1 MNIGEHIGSYFLLL
15 RKVFSKPDNLKMFF
29 KEFLREAEKLG
40 FNSLG
45 IVSIISLFIGAVL
58 AIQTAYN
65 IDSGL
70 IPAYTVGLVTRDTL
84 LLEFSSTIMC
94 LLLAGKVGS
103 NIASEI
109 GTMRVTE
116 QIDALDI
123 MGVNSANYLIFPK
136 LLAFVT
142 LIPALVVFS
151 MGLGMIG
158 GYVGGVILA
167 KVVTLDNYLYGL
179 QFAFKPYYVF
189 YSLIKSIIFAFIIVT
204 VTAYYGYTTSGG
216 ALDVGKSSTKAV
228 VNSTVIVL
236 LFNVILTQLMLT

>member
-1 MNIGEHIGSYFLLL
+1 MMV
-15 RKVFSKPDNLKMFF
+15 KVFGKPDNWKMFF
-29 KEFLREAEKLG
+29 KQLFRESEKLG

-58 AIQTAYN
+58 AIQTAFN

-123 MGVNSANYLIFPK
+123 MGVNSANFLVLPK
-136 LLAFVT
+136 LVAFLL
-142 LIPALVVFS
+142 LIPALVIVS
-151 MGLGMIG
+151 MGLGMVG

-167 KVVTLDNYLYGL
+167 KVVTHDNFIYGL
-179 QFAFKPYYVF
+179 QFSFKPYYIF
-189 YSLIKSIIFAFIIVT
+189 YSLIKSTIFAFIIVT